1 MVKKNIK
8 TIRKK
13 LDILDNKLLNLF
25 KKRTSLVNDIL
36 KTKEFKN
43 QIVDKKR
50 IKIILKKVRAK
61 SIKMKI
67 DPEIT
72 INIWKSI
79 IRSYIKYEYKRFKK
93 K

>member
-13 LDILDNKLLNLF
+13 LDILDNKLLKLF

>member
-1 MVKKNIK
+1 MVKKKLN

-13 LDILDNKLLNLF
+13 LDILDNKLLKLF

-43 QIVDKKR
+43 QIVDNKR

-72 INIWKSI
+72 VNIWKSI

>member
-43 QIVDKKR
+43 QIVDNKR

-79 IRSYIKYEYKRFKK
+79 IRSYIKYEYKKFKK

>member
-79 IRSYIKYEYKRFKK
+79 IRSYIKYEYKKFKK

>member
-36 KTKEFKN
+36 KSKEFKN

-79 IRSYIKYEYKRFKK
+79 IRSYIKYEYKKFKK